1 MVEFFFSSRRRHT
14 RWPRDWSSDVCSSD
28 LTESK
33 QEVEKEITKLKEQKE
48 EYVAKGNDLE
58 ALEAR
63 VEEEINS
70 NESRSENEQI
80 VQTATTTETS
90 TSNPVEHESQ
100 VTEST
105 SSNETTS
112 EN

>member
-1 MVEFFFSSRRRHT
+1 KN
-14 RWPRDWSSDVCSSD
+14 D

-90 TSNPVEHESQ
+90 TSNPVEPESQ

-105 SSNETTS
+105 SSKS
-112 EN
+112 EERRVGKECGARWSRAQCRER